1 MSPNDTGQLAPEMI
15 VPVHPVPP
23 PQEEAH
29 GLVQVARTIPSRTY
43 EFAPDGIHGIA
54 RLYSSALG
62 NAERFVYLEN
72 QYFWLYPY
80 LTPFALA
87 VKLALPQTES
97 PDMRRNIRKLA
108 EALRRGATVA
118 IVLPDHPNV
127 GRVFTDAGLQRL
139 REEAPEAAREGRI
152 RAFCL
157 ATGAEV
163 DGEVAYRPIYVHAKV
178 AIVDDV
184 WATVGSANLNNRGMR
199 DDTEMNVA
207 VLDPELARDLR
218 LLLWA
223 EHLGL
228 VTEDSMLAVSR
239 HLGHQRQRRSLDE
252 QATGAATDLAG
263 DAWGST
269 VGLRL
274 MVERAED
281 NLDRFK
287 ARRPLVGHLLPYLTA
302 EEARAARICLSTIN
316 RAG

>member
-1 MSPNDTGQLAPEMI
+1 
-15 VPVHPVPP
+15 V
-23 PQEEAH
+23 
-29 GLVQVARTIPSRTY
+29 R
-43 EFAPDGIHGIA
+43 
-54 RLYSSALG
+54 

-72 QYFWLYPY
+72 QYLWLYPY
-80 LTPFALA
+80 LTPWAIA

-97 PDMRRNIRKLA
+97 PDMRRNISKLA

-127 GRVFTDAGLQRL
+127 GRMSTDDSLQRL
-139 REEAPEAAREGRI
+139 QEEAPEAAREGRI

-163 DGEVAYRPIYVHAKV
+163 NGEVAYRPIYVHAKV
-178 AIVDDV
+178 AIIDDM

-207 VLDPELARDLR
+207 VLEPELARDLR
-218 LLLWA
+218 LLLTA

-239 HLGHQRQRRSLDE
+239 HLGHQRQLGILDE
-252 QATGAATDLAG
+252 QAAELVRTLHETLEDPLE
-263 DAWGST
+263 
-269 VGLRL
+269 GLRL

-281 NLDRFK
+281 NLGRFK
-287 ARRPLVGHLLPYLTA
+287 ARQPLMGHLLPYLTG
-302 EEARAARICLSTIN
+302 EEAKRQGLRFDEQQGWVEVQGGYNSTPSVE
-316 RAG
+316 